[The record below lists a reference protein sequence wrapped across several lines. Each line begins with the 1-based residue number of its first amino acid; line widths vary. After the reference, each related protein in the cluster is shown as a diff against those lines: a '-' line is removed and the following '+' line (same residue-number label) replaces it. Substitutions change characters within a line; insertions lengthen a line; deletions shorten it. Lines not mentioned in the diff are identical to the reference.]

1 MPDGAAGCAVLFRQ
15 DGKSPEPRGRGRDLT
30 SPDHFDRL
38 TDDVTRD
45 PTAPTATPPSASS
58 TRR

>member
-1 MPDGAAGCAVLFRQ
+1 MFRQ